1 MDGRTFNPR
10 DYHGRQRAGV
20 LIDRINLWTLRLNVR
35 PSLFPFRASRN
46 RAGHQAPLAETY
58 APFRGLM
65 ADLMFPHGLRRG
77 LLSCALRAC

>member
-1 MDGRTFNPR
+1 MLL
-10 DYHGRQRAGV
+10 AA
-20 LIDRINLWTLRLNVR
+20 
-35 PSLFPFRASRN
+35 FRASRN
-46 RAGHQAPLAETY
+46 RAEHQAPLAETY